1 MRGSSQILIFVDVQ
15 RAIDAGLKFF
25 LSDNGVILTEGDERG
40 ILGTQFFSRVETSKR
55 VAIPGWEGKTLA
67 EDVAALQLS

>member
-40 ILGTQFFSRVETSKR
+40 ILGTQFFLRVETSKR
-55 VAIPGWEGKTLA
+55 VAIPGWEGKTLT